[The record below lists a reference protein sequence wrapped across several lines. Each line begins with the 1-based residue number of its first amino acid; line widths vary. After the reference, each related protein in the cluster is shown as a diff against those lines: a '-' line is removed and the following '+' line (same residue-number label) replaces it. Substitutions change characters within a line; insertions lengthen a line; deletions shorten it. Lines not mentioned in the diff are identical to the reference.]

1 MHLDAGVGADG
12 VAGFGSACSEA
23 LDGPAYLLAV
33 HGGEVAALW
42 GGDGAGGGGFV
53 VGGGVGFAFE
63 EGDVSSLS
71 VDDFEEGFEGCAG
84 GEDFVGELCA
94 IFGGVGVTGE
104 VEHPAGEDVCEFDE
118 VGGHG
123 VTVLL
128 HDVDALPDLDPVAG
142 EAAEGLVH
150 AGEEGDGAGAGG
162 FAGLDHELGEEFGF
176 FVGGHEGAGADFDVE
191 DEGVEGFG
199 EFLAHDAGGDEE
211 GGFDG
216 AGVVAEGVEDA
227 VGGDDCRGLA
237 DEGGS
242 AFFEGVG

>member
-1 MHLDAGVGADG
+1 M
-12 VAGFGSACSEA
+12 
-23 LDGPAYLLAV
+23 
-33 HGGEVAALW
+33 
-42 GGDGAGGGGFV
+42 
-53 VGGGVGFAFE
+53 
-63 EGDVSSLS
+63 S

-84 GEDFVGELCA
+84 GEDFVGERCA
-94 IFGGVGVTGE
+94 VFGSVGVAGE
-104 VEHPAGEDVCEFDE
+104 VEHPAGEDVGEFDE

-128 HDVDALPDLDPVAG
+128 HDVDALPDFDPVAG

-162 FAGLDHELGEEFGF
+162 FAGLHHELGEEFGF

-191 DEGVEGFG
+191 DEGVEALG

-227 VGGDDCRGLA
+227 VGGDDFRGLA
-237 DEGGS
+237 DEGGA
-242 AFFEGVG
+242 AFFQGVDELREGELGVEAGDGFELVECAAGVAEGAAADHGDADAGDAGGCG